1 MLELDLKLR
10 KDHMKRVSTGKCK
23 AALTSSFYKIL
34 HSIDRMGNSCV
45 NIADAVMES
54 VDFGYFN

>member
-1 MLELDLKLR
+1 
-10 KDHMKRVSTGKCK
+10 MKRVSTGKCK
-23 AALTSSFYKIL
+23 AALTSSFNKIL

-45 NIADAVMES
+45 NIADAVVES